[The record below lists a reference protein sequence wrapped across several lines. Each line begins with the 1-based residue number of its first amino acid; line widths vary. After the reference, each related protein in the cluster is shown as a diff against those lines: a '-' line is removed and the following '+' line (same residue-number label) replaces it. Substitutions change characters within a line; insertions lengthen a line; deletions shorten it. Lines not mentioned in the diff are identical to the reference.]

1 MLYLGSDHGGFKLKE
16 QIKAYLDKNS
26 IKFKDLGNKTLDP
39 TDDYPDYAKKVT
51 KSIKKNDKGVLL
63 CGSSHGMCIAANK
76 TKGIR
81 AVSVNN
87 VKDAKLT
94 RLHNDANVLCL
105 SGWNTS
111 RRKSIKIL
119 KTWLNTNFSNEERH
133 KRRIAKIK

>member
-1 MLYLGSDHGGFKLKE
+1 
-16 QIKAYLDKNS
+16 I
-26 IKFKDLGNKTLDP
+26 
-39 TDDYPDYAKKVT
+39 
-51 KSIKKNDKGVLL
+51 LL